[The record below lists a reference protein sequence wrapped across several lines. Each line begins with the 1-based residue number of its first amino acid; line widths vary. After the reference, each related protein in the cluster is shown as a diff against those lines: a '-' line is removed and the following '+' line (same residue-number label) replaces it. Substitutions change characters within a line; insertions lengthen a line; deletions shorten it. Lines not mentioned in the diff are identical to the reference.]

1 MATFA
6 DRLQGAF
13 RVVLRNAGRELERFG
28 ARLRSN
34 SITGPA
40 YRQLEAGVQT
50 FRSAGGLKGVAA
62 QWGRAGDY
70 EARAAEAAE
79 RARIARAI
87 GAPWEAE
94 LYEREAEI
102 FQSMADTASRQAMR
116 GVGALAAAPARA
128 AWGWFIPQP
137 AGRGRRDW
145 GGWGRRMFVTGGGLF
160 GVGTAYRWLTGTGGP
175 FTNER
180 GDFDIAGIPFV

>member
-13 RVVLRNAGRELERFG
+13 RVVLRNANRELERFG

-34 SITGPA
+34 SITGAA
-40 YRQLEAGVQT
+40 YGQLEAGMRT
-50 FRSAGGLKGVAA
+50 FRGTGGFRGAA
-62 QWGRAGDY
+62 TQWGRASDY

-94 LYEREAEI
+94 LYEREAEM
-102 FQSMADTASRQAMR
+102 FQGMADTAFRQAMR

-128 AWGWFIPQP
+128 AWSWFTPQP
-137 AGRGRRDW
+137 IRGRHRDW
-145 GGWGRRMFVTGGGLF
+145 VGWGRRMLVTGGGLF
-160 GVGTAYRWLTGTGGP
+160 GTGTAYRWLTGTGGP